1 MNCFFFPVLSHKWP
15 EYDAKNN
22 NVCVCVCVHVLLKN
36 RTGNDITIQ
45 KASIFMAFTL
55 AHDMKIHCHR
65 LTGNIL
71 PLPSILYLLG
81 SICTRNTAIEIP
93 TAMTTTTTASK
104 AVQMNCQP
112 TITIPS
118 RGKSTNSIQSRV
130 FYFFVETLRLRA
142 QRLFIIDNHIVVLHG
157 IIMAKKSAGWLV
169 VVDF

>member
-1 MNCFFFPVLSHKWP
+1 M
-15 EYDAKNN
+15 
-22 NVCVCVCVHVLLKN
+22 N

-55 AHDMKIHCHR
+55 AHNMKIHCHR

-81 SICTRNTAIEIP
+81 SICTSNFAIEIP
-93 TAMTTTTTASK
+93 TAMTATTTTTTTASK

-112 TITIPS
+112 AITIPV
-118 RGKSTNSIQSRV
+118 RGISTNSIQSCV
-130 FYFFVETLRLRA
+130 FYFSVETLRLRA

-157 IIMAKKSAGWLV
+157 IIMAKNPLAGWLLWI
-169 VVDF
+169 FSCLHCL